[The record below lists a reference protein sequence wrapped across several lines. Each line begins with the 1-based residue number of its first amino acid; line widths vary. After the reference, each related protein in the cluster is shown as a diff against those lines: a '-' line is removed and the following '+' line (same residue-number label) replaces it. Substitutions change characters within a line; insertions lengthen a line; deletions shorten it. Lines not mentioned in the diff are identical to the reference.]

1 MAEFKELEQKL
12 SKYKFYLRE
21 SKIIELSIRF
31 PTKPNEHDVGI
42 RGNIPNNDSMLQTLI
57 KIEDDEKLNE
67 YRKIGAAIEETYAN
81 VEEHLQKCMKVF
93 YFDRIGP
100 FRGHVRATSAKLNVD
115 PKTLW
120 NWRIEITN
128 EFKKNIEARFPTI
141 PDNEGKNEVKC

>member
-93 YFDRIGP
+93 YFDRTGP

-128 EFKKNIEARFPTI
+128 EFKKNLDERFPTI
-141 PDNEGKNEVKC
+141 PDNEGKSVIK